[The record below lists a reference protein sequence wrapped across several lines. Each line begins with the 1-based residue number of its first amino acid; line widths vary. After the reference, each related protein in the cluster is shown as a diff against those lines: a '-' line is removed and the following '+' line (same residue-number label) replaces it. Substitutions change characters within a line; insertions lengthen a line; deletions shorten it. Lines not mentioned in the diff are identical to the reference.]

1 MDLGAIDLAL
11 ALGGLIAGLMVGL
24 TGMGGAA
31 LVTPMLVLLF
41 GVPPAA
47 AVSSDVVAAAVMKP
61 VGAAVHIRNK
71 TVHWGLVSWLSL
83 GSIPGVLIGTL
94 IFAKVLATSGA
105 DETIRTWI
113 GVVLIIALCAM
124 LLKTYLTARSSKIH
138 GEQELLGTQLPV
150 RIVPTVVLGLIVGLI
165 VGMTS
170 VGSGSL
176 MVTVLLL
183 IYPLL
188 RPSVLVGTDLTQA
201 VPMLIA
207 GAIAHAGLGDIDI
220 AVVVSL
226 LIGQLPGVYFGARL
240 SSRYDGRRL
249 RYLLM
254 VVLAATA
261 FKLLGAPSLLAG
273 TIAIVGV
280 LVIGAM
286 MVQERV
292 RSKSSCEPS
301 SSPSPEALINSGGKR

>member
-1 MDLGAIDLAL
+1 
-11 ALGGLIAGLMVGL
+11 
-24 TGMGGAA
+24 
-31 LVTPMLVLLF
+31 
-41 GVPPAA
+41 
-47 AVSSDVVAAAVMKP
+47 
-61 VGAAVHIRNK
+61 
-71 TVHWGLVSWLSL
+71 
-83 GSIPGVLIGTL
+83 
-94 IFAKVLATSGA
+94 
-105 DETIRTWI
+105 
-113 GVVLIIALCAM
+113 
-124 LLKTYLTARSSKIH
+124 
-138 GEQELLGTQLPV
+138 
-150 RIVPTVVLGLIVGLI
+150 
-165 VGMTS
+165 
-170 VGSGSL
+170 
-176 MVTVLLL
+176 
-183 IYPLL
+183 
-188 RPSVLVGTDLTQA
+188 
-201 VPMLIA
+201 MLIA

-286 MVQERV
+286 MVRERV

>member
-1 MDLGAIDLAL
+1 MNIGDVDLAL
-11 ALGGLIAGLMVGL
+11 ALGGLVAGFMVGL
-24 TGMGGAA
+24 TGIGGAA

-41 GVPPAA
+41 GIPPAA

-61 VGAAVHIRNK
+61 VGAAVHIQNK

-94 IFAKVLATSGA
+94 IFANVLATSGA

-124 LLKTYLTARSSKIH
+124 LLKTYLTARSSKIY

-150 RIVPTVVLGLIVGLI
+150 RIMPTVFLGLGVGLI

-188 RPSVLVGTDLTQA
+188 RPSVLVGTDLTAA

-207 GAIAHAGLGDIDI
+207 GAIAHTGLGDIDI

-226 LIGQLPGVYFGARL
+226 LLGQLPGVFFGARL
-240 SSRYDGRRL
+240 SSRYDGRTL

-261 FKLLGAPSLLAG
+261 IKLLGAPSILAG
-273 TIAIVGV
+273 TIAIIGV
-280 LVIGAM
+280 LVIGTM
-286 MVQERV
+286 MVRERV
-292 RSKSSCEPS
+292 RSTSSCEQS
-301 SSPSPEALINSGGKR
+301 SSPSPEDLTNSGGKK